1 MVARKLHRSP
11 TKFNLPNVIHYN
23 EQMTSRTTVAIAV
36 PLEAELVDQIRAVD
50 PSVTVLYEP
59 DLLPPE
65 RYPADHAGDPAFKR
79 TDEQEERYWAMLNRA
94 EVLYGFPNESPAGLA
109 RIARDNPGLQW
120 IHAMAAGAGGAVKA
134 SGLSQDVLQ
143 KFKITTSA
151 GVHAL
156 PLAEFAALG
165 ILNGFKR
172 TSELAQDQAAKA
184 WPTLRV
190 PTRLVNGSNL
200 AISGLGEIGLETA
213 RIARALGMKVSGTKR
228 TVEPLEGIEQVV
240 DNAGLPALLATA
252 DAVVNTLPGT
262 EYTEKL
268 FNRQLFAAMK
278 PGTTFVNVGRGT
290 VVDEDALL
298 EALDNGQV
306 GYACLDVFAVE
317 PLPQDSPL
325 WNHPR
330 VMVSPHT
337 SALSAAENRLIT
349 ERFCSNLR
357 TFLDGGDLPHLVD
370 TVHFY

>member
-1 MVARKLHRSP
+1 MMNS
-11 TKFNLPNVIHYN
+11 
-23 EQMTSRTTVAIAV
+23 MTTQTTVAIAV
-36 PLEAELVDQIRAVD
+36 PLEAELVECIRAVN

-65 RYPADHAGDPAFKR
+65 RFPADHSGDPGFKR
-79 TDEQEERYWAMLNRA
+79 TPRQEERYWDMLGQA
-94 EVLYGFPNESPAGLA
+94 QVLFGFPNESPAGLA
-109 RIARDNPGLQW
+109 RIARENPHLQW

-134 SGLSQDVLQ
+134 SGLDTETLD
-143 KFKITTSA
+143 KFHITTSA

-172 TSELAQDQAAKA
+172 SAELAQDQAAKL
-184 WPTLRV
+184 WPELRT
-190 PTRLVNGSNL
+190 PTRLVNGSTL
-200 AISGLGEIGLETA
+200 VVAGLGEIGLETA

-228 TVEPLEGIEQVV
+228 NVEPIEGIEEVAGN
-240 DNAGLPALLATA
+240 DGLPALLASA

-262 EYTEKL
+262 PYTEKL
-268 FNRQLFAAMK
+268 FNREVFSAMK
-278 PGTTFVNVGRGT
+278 PGTVFVNVGRGT

-298 EALDNGQV
+298 EALEGGQV
-306 GYACLDVFAVE
+306 SYACLDVFAVE

-325 WNHPR
+325 WSHPR

-357 TFLDGGDLPHLVD
+357 TFLDGGELPHLVD
-370 TVHFY
+370 TAHFY

>member
-1 MVARKLHRSP
+1 MMNS
-11 TKFNLPNVIHYN
+11 
-23 EQMTSRTTVAIAV
+23 MTTETTVAIAV
-36 PLEAELVDQIRAVD
+36 PLEAELVERIRAVD
-50 PSVTVLYEP
+50 PSVTVLYQPE
-59 DLLPPE
+59 LLPPE
-65 RYPADHAGDPAFKR
+65 RFPADHSGDPDFTR
-79 TDEQEERYWAMLNRA
+79 PPEEEERYWDMLGKA
-94 EVLYGFPNESPAGLA
+94 QVLYGFPNESPAGLA
-109 RIARDNPGLQW
+109 RIARDNPRLQW

-134 SGLSQDVLQ
+134 SGLDPETLN
-143 KFKITTSA
+143 KFKVTTSA

-172 TSELAQDQAAKA
+172 SAELAQDQAGKV
-184 WPTLRV
+184 WPELRI
-190 PTRLVNGSNL
+190 PTRLVSGSTL
-200 AISGLGEIGLETA
+200 VVAGLGEIGLETA
-213 RIARALGMKVSGTKR
+213 RVARALGMKVSGTKR
-228 TVEPLEGIEQVV
+228 NVEPLEGIEEVAGN
-240 DNAGLPALLATA
+240 DGLPGLLASA

-262 EYTEKL
+262 PYTEKL
-268 FNRQLFAAMK
+268 FNREIFSAMK
-278 PGTTFVNVGRGT
+278 PGTVFVNVGRGT
-290 VVDEDALL
+290 VVDEEAML

-306 GYACLDVFAVE
+306 SYACLDVFAVE

-337 SALSAAENRLIT
+337 SALSAAENRLIA

>member
-1 MVARKLHRSP
+1 LFTIWDGNQYSER
-11 TKFNLPNVIHYN
+11 
-23 EQMTSRTTVAIAV
+23 MTPCKTVAIAV

-50 PSVTVLYEP
+50 PSISVVYEP
-59 DLLPPE
+59 ELLPPE

-79 TDEQEERYWAMLNRA
+79 TEEQEERYWAMLNSA
-94 EVLYGFPNESPAGLA
+94 QVLYGFPNESPAGLA
-109 RIARDNPGLQW
+109 RVALENPGLEW
-120 IHAMAAGAGGAVKA
+120 VHAMAAGAGGAVKA
-134 SGLSQDVLQ
+134 SGLSRDLLQ
-143 KFKITTSA
+143 KFRITTSA

-156 PLAEFAALG
+156 PLAEFAVMG

-172 TSELAQDQAAKA
+172 SAELAEDQRARV
-184 WPTLRV
+184 WPELRV

-200 AISGLGEIGLETA
+200 AVAGLGEIGLETA

-228 TVEPLEGIEQVV
+228 NVEPIAGIDHVV
-240 DNAGLPALLATA
+240 DNDGLPALLATA

-262 EYTEKL
+262 AYTEKL
-268 FNRQLFAAMK
+268 FNRELFAAMK

-290 VVDEDALL
+290 VVDEEALL

-325 WNHPR
+325 WKHPK

>member
-1 MVARKLHRSP
+1 MMNS
-11 TKFNLPNVIHYN
+11 
-23 EQMTSRTTVAIAV
+23 MTTETTVAIAV
-36 PLEAELVDQIRAVD
+36 PLEAEFVERIRAVD

-65 RYPADHAGDPAFKR
+65 RFPADHAGDPDFKR
-79 TDEQEERYWAMLNRA
+79 TPEQEDRYWEMLGKA
-94 EVLYGFPNESPAGLA
+94 DVLYGFPNESPSGLA
-109 RIARDNPGLQW
+109 RIAKENPRLQW

-134 SGLSQDVLQ
+134 SGLDAATLN
-143 KFKITTSA
+143 KFKVTTSA

-156 PLAEFAALG
+156 PLAEFAVMG

-172 TSELAQDQAAKA
+172 TAELAQDQAAKA
-184 WPTLRV
+184 WPELRT
-190 PTRLVNGSNL
+190 PTRLVNGSSL
-200 AISGLGEIGLETA
+200 VITGLGEIGLETA
-213 RIARALGMKVSGTKR
+213 RIARALGMRVSGTKR
-228 TVEPLEGIEQVV
+228 TVEPIDGIEEVA
-240 DNAGLPALLATA
+240 DNSGLAGLLSSA

-262 EYTEKL
+262 PYTEKL
-268 FNRQLFAAMK
+268 FNREVFAAMK
-278 PGTTFVNVGRGT
+278 PGTVFVNVGRGT

-298 EALDNGQV
+298 EALENGLV
-306 GYACLDVFAVE
+306 SYACLDVFAVE

-337 SALSAAENRLIT
+337 SALSAAENRLIA

-357 TFLDGGDLPHLVD
+357 TFLDGGELPHLVD

>member
-1 MVARKLHRSP
+1 MMNTMT
-11 TKFNLPNVIHYN
+11 TK
-23 EQMTSRTTVAIAV
+23 TTVAIAV
-36 PLEAELVDQIRAVD
+36 PLEAELVERIRAVD

-59 DLLPPE
+59 ELLPPE
-65 RYPADHAGDPAFKR
+65 RFPADHSGDPGFRR
-79 TDEQEERYWAMLNRA
+79 TPEQEDHYWDMLNAA

-109 RIARDNPGLQW
+109 RIAESNPHLRW

-134 SGLSQDVLQ
+134 SGLDSAALE
-143 KFKITTSA
+143 KFQVTTSA

-172 TSELAQDQAAKA
+172 SAELARDQSARI
-184 WPTLRV
+184 WPELRT
-190 PTRLVNGSNL
+190 PTRLVNGSRL
-200 AISGLGEIGLETA
+200 VVTGLGEIGLETA
-213 RIARALGMKVSGTKR
+213 RIARALGMRVSGTKR
-228 TVEPLEGIEQVV
+228 TVEPIEGIDDVAGN
-240 DNAGLPALLATA
+240 DGLAGLLASA

-262 EYTEKL
+262 PYTERL
-268 FNRQLFAAMK
+268 FNRDVFAAMK
-278 PGTTFVNVGRGT
+278 PGTVFVNVGRGT
-290 VVDEDALL
+290 VVDEEALL
-298 EALDNGQV
+298 EALENGQV
-306 GYACLDVFAVE
+306 SYACLDVFAVE

-357 TFLDGGDLPHLVD
+357 TFLDGGELPHLVD